1 MSGAGTTKQSG
12 STTLPPSFTRLN
24 ATQFLGAMNDNI
36 LKLLIIFC
44 LIGARGA
51 DKAGVIT
58 ATVGAFFVL
67 PFLMFSAPAGCLA
80 DRLRKSRVIVAVKA
94 VEVAVTALAVAAFA
108 LEWHNGLYLVI
119 FLMAVHSAFFAPAKY
134 GVIPELAEREQ
145 LSRANGLVESFT
157 YLAIIMGTV
166 LASALTQVVAGRY
179 WLAALVCL
187 GVALAGLWSASGI
200 SATPCGDSQRKIA
213 LFPAEIVRTV
223 MEIRHDRHLMLA
235 IIGQAYFM
243 FVGAFAQLNVIAY
256 GMQRMG
262 LTEATSGYLFL
273 AAAIGIGGGSLLAAK
288 LSGRDVEF
296 GIVPIGA
303 AGLTIAPVLLHV
315 VPSSLLSCVLILILF
330 GVSAGLFSLPLQTYI
345 QFQAPPAKRGEVLAA
360 ASFINWVAILIASA
374 LTWFMSGPMGFSA
387 AQGFS
392 VVGCITVLFT
402 LACFRVL
409 PDFLLRFIALV
420 TMRVFYRL
428 RIIGAENLP
437 VEGAALLVPNHVTW
451 VDALLLT
458 ATNQRRIRFVMER
471 GIYNTP
477 LLRGLFRLMGVIPV
491 SSGDGKKRLLEFM
504 KQARAA
510 LDDGYMVCIFAE
522 GELTRNG
529 MLREFRGGFERIVKG
544 TAYPIIP
551 VYIGGAWGSILS
563 YAHGRLLS
571 RLPAFSPYPMSV
583 IFGAPMPA
591 TSSVMEVRQRVAE
604 LSCDYF
610 DSRRAQRRP
619 LEQYFIQAARQN
631 WGRKAVADTS
641 GKELTYGRTLAG
653 AMALAGKLERHLTT
667 CAEGEVKPC
676 SPERGEQNH
685 VGLLLPPSVGGVLA
699 NLALMLLGKV
709 PVNLN
714 YTAAEAS
721 LRSAISQCGITTIV
735 TSKAF
740 LEKLPALSQL
750 EGMILLED
758 IFPTISGGDKL
769 LALLKARLLPV
780 GLLRARDRFTA
791 DSVATVIF
799 SSGSTGE
806 PKGVMLSH
814 HNIMSNIEA
823 LRMVFRVSA
832 ADNVCSA
839 LPFFHSLGFTG
850 TLWFPLVSGFSA
862 AYHSNP
868 MDGEKI
874 AQVVREH
881 KSTILLATPTFLLA
895 YLRRA
900 KREDFVSLRLVITGA
915 EKLKAKVA
923 DSFEERF
930 GIRPMEG
937 YGATELAPV
946 ITLSLPDVEV
956 DGVRQYGSKEGSV
969 GHPIPGVVIKVVDP
983 ESGAELKAGEAG
995 LMLVKGPNVM
1005 LGYLGRPDKTSEVV
1019 KDGWYVTGDIGVLD
1033 GDGFIRI
1040 TDRLSRFSK
1049 IGGEMVPH
1057 GVVEDE
1063 LHNRL
1068 GKVGIVAVT
1077 AVPDEKKGEKLMVLY
1092 VREAVDSETLQRH
1105 MAESS
1110 LPNLWKPGRDCYLAV
1125 ESLPIL
1131 GTGKLDL
1138 KGIKEIALAG
1148 L

>member
-1 MSGAGTTKQSG
+1 MNSTDTTTHK
-12 STTLPPSFTRLN
+12 LPRSFGRLN

-44 LIGARGA
+44 LIGVKGA
-51 DKAGVIT
+51 DQAGVIT
-58 ATVGAFFVL
+58 ASVGAAFVL
-67 PFLMFSAPAGCLA
+67 PFLLFSAPAGCLA
-80 DRLRKSRVIVAVKA
+80 DRLRKSRIIVVIKA
-94 VEVAVTALAVAAFA
+94 VEVVVTAMAVAAFA
-108 LEWHNGLYLVI
+108 MGWHNGLYLVI
-119 FLMAVHSAFFAPAKY
+119 FMMATHSAFFAPAKY
-134 GVIPELAEREQ
+134 GVIPELADREQ

-157 YLAIIMGTV
+157 YLAIILGTV
-166 LASALTQVVAGRY
+166 MASTLTQAVAGRY
-179 WLAALVCL
+179 WVAALFCL
-187 GVALAGLWSASGI
+187 GVALAGLR
-200 SATPCGDSQRKIA
+200 SATGMEATSCADKERPIA
-213 LFPAEIVRTV
+213 YFPSEILRTV
-223 MEIRHDRHLMLA
+223 MAIRHDRHLMLA
-235 IIGQAYFM
+235 VIGQAYFM
-243 FVGAFAQLNVIAY
+243 FVGGYAQLNLIAY
-256 GMQRMG
+256 GMQEMG
-262 LTEATSGYLFL
+262 LSEAHSGYLFL
-273 AAAIGIGGGSLLAAK
+273 AAALGIGGGSLLAAK

-303 AGLTIAPVLLHV
+303 AGLTIAPILLHA
-315 VPSSLLSCVLILILF
+315 VPSTLVSCLAILVLF
-330 GVSAGLFSLPLQTYI
+330 GISAGLFSLPLQTFI
-345 QFQAPPAKRGEVLAA
+345 QFRADPAKRGEVLAA
-360 ASFINWVAILIASA
+360 SSFINWVAILMASG
-374 LTWFMSGPMGFSA
+374 LTWLLSGPLGFSA

-392 VVGCITVLFT
+392 TVGVITLLFT
-402 LACFRVL
+402 LISFWVL

-420 TMRVFYRL
+420 SMRIFYRL
-428 RIIGAENLP
+428 RIIGGENLP
-437 VEGAALLVPNHVTW
+437 VEGPALLIPNHVTW

-471 GIYNTP
+471 RIYNTP
-477 LLRGLFRLMGVIPV
+477 LLRGLFRLLGVIPV
-491 SSGDGKKRLLEFM
+491 SSEDGKKGLLEFM

-510 LDDGYMVCIFAE
+510 MDDGYMVCIFAE
-522 GELTRNG
+522 GQLTRNG

-544 TAYPIIP
+544 TDYPIIP

-571 RLPAFSPYPMSV
+571 RLPAFSPYPMT
-583 IFGAPMPA
+583 ILFGKPMPS
-591 TSSVMEVRQRVAE
+591 TSTAMQVRQKVSE
-604 LSCDYF
+604 LSCDCF
-610 DSRRAQRRP
+610 ESRKPQRRP
-619 LEQYFIQAARQN
+619 LEQYFIQSARQN

-641 GKELTYGRTLAG
+641 GKSLTYGRTLAG
-653 AMALAGKLERHLTT
+653 AVALAGKLEGMLSA
-667 CAEGEVKPC
+667 AEPKAGVA
-676 SPERGEQNH
+676 SSASTGH
-685 VGLLLPPSVGGVLA
+685 VGLLLPPSVGGVLT
-699 NLALMLLGKV
+699 NLALMLLGRI

-714 YTAAEAS
+714 YTAAEGS
-721 LRSAISQCGITTIV
+721 LRSAVQQCGITSIV

-740 LEKLPALSQL
+740 LEKVPSLPRL
-750 EGMILLED
+750 EGMIMLED
-758 IFPTISGGDKL
+758 ILPTISATDKL
-769 LALLKARLLPV
+769 LAMLKARLFPV
-780 GLLRARDRFTA
+780 RLLCNRENFSA

-839 LPFFHSLGFTG
+839 LPFFHSLGFTA

-862 AYHSNP
+862 AYHPNP

-881 KSTILLATPTFLLA
+881 KSTLLLATPTFLLA

-900 KREDFVSLRLVITGA
+900 KKEDFASLRLVITGA

-923 DSFEERF
+923 DSFEQRF

-956 DGVRQYGSKEGSV
+956 GGVRQHGSKVGSV
-969 GHPIPGVVIKVVDP
+969 GHPIPGVVIKVIDP
-983 ESGAELKAGEAG
+983 ENGTELKAGEAG
-995 LMLVKGPNVM
+995 LILVKGPNVM
-1005 LGYLGRPDKTSEVV
+1005 LGYLGQPGKTAEVI
-1019 KDGWYVTGDIGVLD
+1019 KGGWYVTGDIGVLD
-1033 GDGFIRI
+1033 DDGFIRI

-1068 GKVGIVAVT
+1068 GQTGVVAVT
-1077 AVPDEKKGEKLMVLY
+1077 AVPDEKKGEKLVVLY
-1092 VREAVDSETLQRH
+1092 AREAADAETLQRH
-1105 MAESS
+1105 MAESN
-1110 LPNLWKPGRDCYLAV
+1110 LPNLWKPGRDCYVEV

-1138 KGIKEIALAG
+1138 KGIKEIALAAVG
-1148 L
+1148 G